1 MLQQRTKPIIV
12 LINNSGY
19 TVERAIHG
27 ENARY
32 NDIPTCDWQLIPKT
46 FGGNADNSLSLKAAT
61 AGELKEALNTAMATT
76 DKLIMLE
83 VMTDKHDIP
92 PMLAKVSAALK

>member
-1 MLQQRTKPIIV
+1 
-12 LINNSGY
+12 
-19 TVERAIHG
+19 
-27 ENARY
+27 
-32 NDIPTCDWQLIPKT
+32 
-46 FGGNADNSLSLKAAT
+46 
-61 AGELKEALNTAMATT
+61 MATT